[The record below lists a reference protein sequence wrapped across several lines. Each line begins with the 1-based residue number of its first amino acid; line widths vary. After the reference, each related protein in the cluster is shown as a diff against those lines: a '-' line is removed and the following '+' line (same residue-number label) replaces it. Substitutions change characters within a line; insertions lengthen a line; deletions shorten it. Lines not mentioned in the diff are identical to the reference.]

1 MVPII
6 CAFSMPD
13 RDEEKQLLLQDL
25 MDHLGFNSLVLQAPA
40 RIYGSDGGLSVV
52 HSTSSLPM
60 HE

>member
-13 RDEEKQLLLQDL
+13 RDEEKQQLLQDL

-52 HSTSSLPM
+52 HSTSILPM

>member
-52 HSTSSLPM
+52 HSIHFTNA
-60 HE
+60 

>member
-40 RIYGSDGGLSVV
+40 RIYTVV
-52 HSTSSLPM
+52 M
-60 HE
+60 VDYR

>member
-25 MDHLGFNSLVLQAPA
+25 MDHLGFNSLALQAPA

-52 HSTSSLPM
+52 HSTSILPM